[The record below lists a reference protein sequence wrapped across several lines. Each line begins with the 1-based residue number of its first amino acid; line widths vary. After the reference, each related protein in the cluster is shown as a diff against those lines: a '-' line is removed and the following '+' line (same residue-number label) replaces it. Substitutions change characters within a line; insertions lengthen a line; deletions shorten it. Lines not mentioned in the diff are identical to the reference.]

1 MAQPKPSDLPSAS
14 DEAAAPTARADR
26 FLGLRVSP
34 LTRRRIDAFRNN
46 RRGLLSFW
54 ILLALFAASLCS
66 ELIANQR
73 PLLLA
78 YRGELYFPVLATY
91 PETAFGGE
99 FETEAEYLDPYVAE
113 RIQAGDGWML
123 WPPIRYGPSTIDLAL
138 EDSAPT
144 PPSRQHWLGTDDVG
158 RDILARLLYGFRVS
172 LVFGLLLTVASTA
185 IGVTAGA
192 VQGYFGGWVDLV
204 LQRLIEIFS
213 GLPVLLL
220 LIILASLFEPG
231 FLGLLGILLIFSWL
245 ALVRLVRAEFL
256 RARKFDYVRAARAL
270 GTGSWTIMRRHV
282 LPNAAVATLTF
293 LPFILANSIIALTAL
308 DFLGLGLP
316 PGSASLG
323 EIVQQGK
330 GNLWAPWIGLS
341 AFVALAVLLTLIIFV
356 SEAVRDA
363 FDPRRSVA

>member
-1 MAQPKPSDLPSAS
+1 MAQPRRA
-14 DEAAAPTARADR
+14 DEAPLVEAAPPVRAER
-26 FLGLRVSP
+26 FLGLQIAP
-34 LTRRRIDAFRNN
+34 LTRRRIDAFKRN
-46 RRGLLSFW
+46 RRGMVSFW
-54 ILLALFAASLCS
+54 ILLGLFVASLCA
-66 ELIANQR
+66 EGIANQR
-73 PLLLA
+73 PLVLS
-78 YRGELYFPVLATY
+78 YQGELRFPVLFTY

-113 RIQAGDGWML
+113 RIEADGWML
-123 WPPIRYGPSTIDLAL
+123 WPPIRYGPATIDLAL
-138 EDSAPT
+138 EQSAPT
-144 PPSRQHWLGTDDVG
+144 PPSRRHWLGTDDVG
-158 RDILARLLYGFRVS
+158 RDILARLLYGFRLS
-172 LVFGLLLTVASTA
+172 LVFGLLLTAASTT

-192 VQGYFGGWVDLV
+192 IQGYFGGWVDLT

-213 GLPVLLL
+213 GLPVLLI
-220 LIILASLFEPG
+220 LIILASLLEPG

-270 GTGSWTIMRRHV
+270 GTGSFTIMRRHV

-316 PGSASLG
+316 IGSASLG
-323 EIVQQGK
+323 EVVQQGK

-363 FDPRRSVA
+363 FDPRKSA